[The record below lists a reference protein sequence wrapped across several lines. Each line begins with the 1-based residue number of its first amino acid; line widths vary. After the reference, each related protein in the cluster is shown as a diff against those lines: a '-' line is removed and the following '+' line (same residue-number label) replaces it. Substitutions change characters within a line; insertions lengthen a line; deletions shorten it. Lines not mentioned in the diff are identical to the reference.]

1 MTDRPEH
8 RGMRELYD
16 YVATWDTST
25 LLFSKEY
32 KWKRWG
38 VLGLLADYVVATVPG
53 DIIEIGVCESSIYLS
68 YIADKYNRKVYHN
81 DLQWSVIDNCTTVKG
96 YFGKGSILCQGTS
109 DEFFANT
116 KFPNPIALSFIDG
129 DHSYEQVKKD
139 FENCWKVMNPDGFI
153 FMHDTSPM
161 DKGET
166 ELNRS
171 GTVYKLRREIETNPD
186 FEIFTFHNTAWDAGL
201 SMVRKRI
208 FPYNGE

>member
-1 MTDRPEH
+1 MEELTMTEEH
-8 RGMRELYD
+8 KGSRELYD
-16 YVATWDTST
+16 HVANWDSST

-38 VLGLLADYVVATVPG
+38 VLGILADYVVATVPG

-68 YIADKYNRKVYHN
+68 YIADKYNRKIYHN
-81 DLQWSVIDNCTTVKG
+81 DIQWSVIYNCTTVKG
-96 YFGKGSILCQGTS
+96 YFGKNSILCHGSS
-109 DEFFANT
+109 DEFFSST
-116 KFPNPIALSFIDG
+116 KFDNPIALSFIDV
-129 DHSYEQVKKD
+129 DHSYEQI
-139 FENCWKVMNPDGFI
+139 VMSPDGYV
-153 FMHDTSPM
+153 FMHDTSPL

-171 GTVYKLRREIETNPD
+171 GTVYKLRREIEANPE